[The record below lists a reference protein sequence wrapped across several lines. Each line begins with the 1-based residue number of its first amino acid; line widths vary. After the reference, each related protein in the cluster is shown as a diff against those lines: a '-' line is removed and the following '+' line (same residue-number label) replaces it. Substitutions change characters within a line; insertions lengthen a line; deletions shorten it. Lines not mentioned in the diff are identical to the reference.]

1 MQILISQGTF
11 ERFKMLKLKLK
22 GKIIVERV
30 KHEWKNIKTPSVS
43 PSKDGI
49 HSSSWQRFDD
59 ICKYKISYN
68 LWLVMMHEAGEQLT
82 ARVFPGPGVLR
93 ARPDSIIRGRGW
105 GLVTLTIMTQT
116 VKVSH
121 CPDTGD
127 MAPHSTLSDHTH
139 SLIKR
144 LIGIGLNAS
153 IDKR

>member
-59 ICKYKISYN
+59 IWKYKISYN
-68 LWLVMMHEAGEQLT
+68 LWLVMMHEAREQLT

-116 VKVSH
+116 RCHIVQ
-121 CPDTGD
+121 TQGT
-127 MAPHSTLSDHTH
+127 MAPHVSLSDHTNTP
-139 SLIKR
+139 IKPF
-144 LIGIGLNAS
+144 IGIGINAS